1 MTQSEN
7 NQLESECGK
16 STKGNG
22 PRLDSDSHK
31 PRPKGHLRQEGKFEH
46 GLGIR

>member
-22 PRLDSDSHK
+22 PRLDSDSRK
-31 PRPKGHLRQEGKFEH
+31 LCPKRYLRQEGTFKH